1 MTVHTQPEYQIR
13 SAASAPNNYPN
24 ATIPDT
30 FSEKPFLPDYESRR
44 QAYFA
49 HILKNPAPENTKPA
63 WFEIARLAAGGL
75 AHEGVMHFALDFIDA
90 RKDCSDFVIH
100 GFIRLMQSHEQRA
113 GKSHRLPTELLSPGL
128 LERTSQTILNYK
140 YFPDE
145 PGLDSLCT
153 WTENHYI
160 LFTSAAYLAGQMY
173 PDKVFTNSGETGSQ
187 KMKKNRARILQ
198 WLDMRFR
205 SGFSEW
211 LSHVYYD
218 EDLVALLS
226 LYDFAE
232 DKEIKNR
239 AETVIDLILLDISL
253 NSFKGVF
260 GSTHGRA
267 YENTKKWAS
276 NEGTTDTSKLL
287 FGMGIFS
294 GFDNMS
300 SIAIALSG
308 YRTPMVIDAI
318 AKDQDITFS
327 NRQRMGHRIQDA
339 KKWVLTYNE
348 HDFESGMLFLTNEA
362 YLHPKNAA
370 LSINMFDAFNW
381 WQNSFLNNFSSF
393 RGLLHTL
400 KALKLLPL
408 LVTILERDVCR
419 NMRQEVNIY
428 TYKTPDYM
436 LSTAQDYRKG
446 FGGDQQHIWQA
457 TLGHD
462 AVCFTTHPAKIEG
475 VTPNYWAGNGLLPRA
490 AQYKNVSIIVY
501 NIKKIPALYVPIKH
515 FFTHAWLPKDKFDE
529 VTEQNGWI
537 FTRKGDGYLALY
549 SQNPYFWNDEDAKS
563 DEFKIR
569 KYKED
574 FRREVIVKSS
584 QNIWICQMGRKSE
597 DGAFTEFVEKFST
610 ANVVCKGLSANFQ
623 SPGIGEIKF
632 GWNDALQVNG
642 IEIALDNYP
651 RYDNPFVRAEY
662 DPNEIN
668 VTGYGQQLQLNWR
681 TGERLIS

>member
-13 SAASAPNNYPN
+13 SAASAPKNYPHF
-24 ATIPDT
+24 TTPDS
-30 FSEKPFLPDYESRR
+30 FSEKPFLPDYKSRR

-75 AHEGVMHFALDFIDA
+75 AHEGVMHSALDFIDA

-100 GFIRLMQSHEQRA
+100 GFIRLMQSHEQKA

-173 PDKVFTNSGETGSQ
+173 PDKVFSNSGETGSH

-198 WLDMRFR
+198 WLNMRFR

-339 KKWVLTYNE
+339 KKWGLTYNE

-362 YLHPKNAA
+362 YIHPKNAS

-408 LVTILERDVCR
+408 LVKILERDVCR

-549 SQNPYFWNDEDAKS
+549 SQNPYFWNDEDTKS

-569 KYKED
+569 KYNED

-584 QNIWICQMGRKSE
+584 QNIWICQMGRRSE

-610 ANVVCKGLSANFQ
+610 ANVVCNGLTVNFQ

-642 IEIALDNYP
+642 IEIALDNFP
-651 RYDNPFVRAEY
+651 RYDNPFVQAEY
-662 DPNEIN
+662 DPSEIK
-668 VTGYGQQLQLNWR
+668 VSGYAHQLHLDWR
-681 TGERLIS
+681 SGERFSS